1 MKASKYKFFIIVD
14 MMIILFNSFNSYNLA
29 KTKQNSLIKIFCLQS
44 VKEEMMKAKMVYSD
58 EIANETCECYYEEFK
73 QTASHQDA
81 KTKCKLET
89 KENLNQNRK
98 I

>member
-1 MKASKYKFFIIVD
+1 MKACKYKFFIFVNL
-14 MMIILFNSFNSYNLA
+14 MILFNSLNSHYLA
-29 KTKQNSLIKIFCLQS
+29 QTKHNSIIKLFCFQS
-44 VKEEMMKAKMVYSD
+44 VKEEMLKANMVYSE
-58 EIANETCECYYEEFK
+58 EIASETCDCYYEEFK

-89 KENLNQNRK
+89 KENLNHNRK

>member
-1 MKASKYKFFIIVD
+1 MKASKYKFLIFVNL
-14 MMIILFNSFNSYNLA
+14 IILFNSFNSYYLA
-29 KTKQNSLIKIFCLQS
+29 QTKQNSIIKLFCLQS
-44 VKEEMMKAKMVYSD
+44 VKEEIMKAEMVYSE
-58 EIANETCECYYEEFK
+58 EIANETCDCYYEEFT

-89 KENLNQNRK
+89 IENLKHNRK

>member
-1 MKASKYKFFIIVD
+1 MKVIKYKFFIFMNV
-14 MMIILFNSFNSYNLA
+14 IILFNSFNSYYLA
-29 KTKQNSLIKIFCLQS
+29 QTKHNSIIKLFCLQS
-44 VKEEMMKAKMVYSD
+44 VKDEMLKAEMIYSE
-58 EIANETCECYYEEFK
+58 EIANETCDCYYEEFK

-89 KENLNQNRK
+89 KENLSYNRK

>member
-1 MKASKYKFFIIVD
+1 MKASEYRFFIFLNQ
-14 MMIILFNSFNSYNLA
+14 MIIYNSFNNYYLA
-29 KTKQNSLIKIFCLQS
+29 QTKQNSIIKLFCLQS
-44 VKEEMMKAKMVYSD
+44 VKEEMLKAEIVYSE
-58 EIANETCECYYEEFK
+58 EISKETCDCYYEEFT

-89 KENLNQNRK
+89 KENLNHNRK

>member
-1 MKASKYKFFIIVD
+1 MKASKYKFFIFVNL
-14 MMIILFNSFNSYNLA
+14 MILFNFFNNYYLA
-29 KTKQNSLIKIFCLQS
+29 QTKKNSIIKLFCLQS
-44 VKEEMMKAKMVYSD
+44 VKEEMLKAEMLYSE
-58 EIANETCECYYEEFK
+58 EIANKTCECYYEEFS

-89 KENLNQNRK
+89 KENINHNRK

>member
-1 MKASKYKFFIIVD
+1 MKSSKFKFFIFVNL
-14 MMIILFNSFNSYNLA
+14 IILFNFFNSYYLA
-29 KTKQNSLIKIFCLQS
+29 QNKQNSIIKLFCLQS
-44 VKEEMMKAKMVYSD
+44 VKEEMLKAEIEYSE
-58 EIANETCECYYEEFK
+58 EIANETCDCYYEEFT

-89 KENLNQNRK
+89 KESLNHNRK

>member
-1 MKASKYKFFIIVD
+1 MKSSKYNFFIFVNL
-14 MMIILFNSFNSYNLA
+14 IILFNSFNSYFLD
-29 KTKQNSLIKIFCLQS
+29 KTKQDSIIKLFCLHS
-44 VKEEMMKAKMVYSD
+44 VKEEMMKAEIVYSE
-58 EIANETCECYYEEFK
+58 EIAIETCDCYYEEFM

-89 KENLNQNRK
+89 KENLNHNRK

>member
-1 MKASKYKFFIIVD
+1 MKASKYKFFIFVNL
-14 MMIILFNSFNSYNLA
+14 IILFNFFSSYYLA
-29 KTKQNSLIKIFCLQS
+29 QTKQNSIIKLFCIQS
-44 VKEEMMKAKMVYSD
+44 VKEEMMKADMEYS
-58 EIANETCECYYEEFK
+58 EKIANETCDCYFEEFM
-73 QTASHQDA
+73 QTASHQNA